1 MESTD
6 SIDSIPSIISIHSI
20 SSKPSASRA
29 PAARHSPQDTL
40 QRHAVGG
47 LEQRMVA
54 GLGLKAMVAGTIATL
69 LTGAVIGI
77 LLRP

>member
-1 MESTD
+1 
-6 SIDSIPSIISIHSI
+6 
-20 SSKPSASRA
+20 
-29 PAARHSPQDTL
+29 
-40 QRHAVGG
+40 
-47 LEQRMVA
+47 MVA

>member
-40 QRHAVGG
+40 QRHSVGG

-54 GLGLKAMVAGTIATL
+54 GLEEITEGELRIDDKVMNDVA
-69 LTGAVIGI
+69 
-77 LLRP
+77 P